1 MAGSSKGV
9 KVFLNGKQVPVTGF
23 KQYVE
28 QYTKHE
34 TDAMGEPLKVCYE
47 QVRRDKERYGLRE
60 DDCS

>member
-47 QVRRDKERYGLRE
+47 QVRRDEEGM
-60 DDCS
+60 D